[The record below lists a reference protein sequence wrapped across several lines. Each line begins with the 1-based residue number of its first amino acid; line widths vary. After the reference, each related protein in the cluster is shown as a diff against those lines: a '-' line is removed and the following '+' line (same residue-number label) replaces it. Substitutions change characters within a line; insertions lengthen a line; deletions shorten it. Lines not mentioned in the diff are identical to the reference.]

1 MSNMCGK
8 EKKSR
13 NRKTYGVFYGKV
25 KFGSPVQVLTC
36 SSADFN
42 VCKA

>member
-25 KFGSPVQVLTC
+25 KFGSPVLTC
-36 SSADFN
+36 SSVDFD
-42 VCKA
+42 VRKA